1 MNHIYIASQTLG
13 FTAFII
19 SLIAYHKKDK
29 EKIFK
34 TMLIA
39 NILDV
44 CHYLLLHAYSGC
56 ITKIIA
62 LVRNEVI
69 ILKEKNQK
77 LNSKLVLFLIF
88 TVYIISGII
97 SYQNIFSILPIL
109 AATIYLFFIWN
120 GNELQVKKVAF
131 FCYFLWLIYNIC
143 VFSVAG
149 IISNCISI
157 VSTFIAIYNS
167 KKQDQE
173 FLRNKSC

>member
-1 MNHIYIASQTLG
+1 MNNIYIISQTFG
-13 FTAFII
+13 FLAFTI

-39 NILDV
+39 NILDIL
-44 CHYLLLHAYSGC
+44 HYFFLSAYSGC
-56 ITKIIA
+56 FTKIIA
-62 LVRNEVI
+62 LIRNEII

-77 LNSKLVLFLIF
+77 LNNKIILLLIF
-88 TVYIISGII
+88 TIYTVSGIV

-131 FCYFLWLIYNIC
+131 FCYFLWLIYNLC
-143 VFSVAG
+143 VF
-149 IISNCISI
+149 
-157 VSTFIAIYNS
+157 
-167 KKQDQE
+167 
-173 FLRNKSC
+173 

>member
-1 MNHIYIASQTLG
+1 MNHIYIISQTFG
-13 FTAFII
+13 FSAFII
-19 SLIAYHKKDK
+19 SLMAYHKKDK

-39 NILDV
+39 NILDII
-44 CHYLLLHAYSGC
+44 HYFFLHAYSGC
-56 ITKIIA
+56 FTKIIA
-62 LVRNEVI
+62 LIRNEII
-69 ILKEKNQK
+69 ILKEKKQK

-149 IISNCISI
+149 IVSNCISI
-157 VSTFIAIYNS
+157 VSTSIAVYNT
-167 KKQDQE
+167 KKSSQ
-173 FLRNKSC
+173 K